1 MKVLFVLQKHCQ
13 QMIHC
18 RILIFGVKY
27 FLIMLFFCIV
37 KRQKQTISG
46 VNADFKSA
54 LEIAKMLKINKS
66 LLVLNLESN
75 YNEQI
80 LFFKLTKFFWFETKK

>member
-18 RILIFGVKY
+18 RILIFVVKY
-27 FLIMLFFCIV
+27 FLIMFFFLYC
-37 KRQKQTISG
+37 KKTTKKTISA
-46 VNADFKSA
+46 VTADFKSA

-75 YNEQI
+75 
-80 LFFKLTKFFWFETKK
+80 